1 MARTPRDKNDK
12 TAERKISY
20 AGLETL
26 LKNNGLNK
34 SDLAPLA
41 GVTSNVVAAI
51 SIGRQISMYSAVRL
65 CEFFHVDIGEI
76 MSVVFDPEEDKNF
89 AFAAIKRYIKTISKS
104 NVLVEREGDAAVI
117 SDAAHEVPMF
127 IFRIPLLSENN
138 NTEDLHKRLNQISN
152 IMLSFDN

>member
-51 SIGRQISMYSAVRL
+51 SNGRQISMYAAVKL

-76 MSVVFDPEEDKNF
+76 MSVVFNSEEDKDF
-89 AFAAIKRYIKTISKS
+89 AFSTIKRYVGTISK
-104 NVLVEREGDAAVI
+104 NDILVVREDDTAVI
-117 SDAAHEVPMF
+117 SDAAHEVPVF
-127 IFRIPLLSENN
+127 VFRVPLLDENN
-138 NTEDLHKRLNQISN
+138 NSEGLAKRLNQISS
-152 IMLSFDN
+152 IISSLDD